1 MTLAKVVKLWHRCK
15 ILRLI
20 SHIFRPFAPLI
31 AEKAVNSPNDMEGL
45 LQYIWQHRL
54 WLSEDMVTNDGRRVR
69 VIDPGLLNTDAGPDF
84 FNAKVEIDGHLWV
97 GNVEIHVRASDWK
110 RHHHD
115 EDPAYDSV
123 ILHVVEKDDAPVQ
136 RINGELIP
144 QVELRV
150 SPRFNECYDRL
161 VNAKVELPCAARLK
175 EVPPLTVTEWIEA
188 LAFERLHGK
197 VDRVRELYDR
207 YNGSWQD
214 ICYVLLAR
222 TLGFG
227 INNDAFERL
236 ARVTP
241 LRLLHKHSDSIL
253 QVEALLFGQAGLLN
267 GAHDS
272 ETYYQQLTREYA
284 FLANKFSLRPIE
296 GTAWRLFRSRPQNFP
311 YRRIALLAQFVH
323 GGFNLMNDILNIED
337 TKALRQLFDLELSG
351 YWTTHF
357 SFGKPS
363 PSAGHALSGS
373 SIDIVLINTVAPLY
387 YAYGELTDD
396 YRMTD
401 RAIALLEDIRP
412 EHNSIVTMFKAA
424 GIKCD
429 NALTSQALIQL
440 RRNYCEARKC
450 IYCRLGHR
458 LLATDARQA

>member
-1 MTLAKVVKLWHRCK
+1 
-15 ILRLI
+15 
-20 SHIFRPFAPLI
+20 
-31 AEKAVNSPNDMEGL
+31 MEGL

-54 WLSEDMVTNDGRRVR
+54 WLSEDMVTNDGRKVR

-123 ILHVVEKDDAPVQ
+123 ILHVVEKDDAPVH

-161 VNAKVELPCAARLK
+161 VNATVELPCAARLK
-175 EVPPLTVTEWIEA
+175 EVPSLTVTEWIEA

-207 YNGSWQD
+207 YNGSWED
-214 ICYVLLAR
+214 ICYVMLAR

-241 LRLLHKHSDSIL
+241 LRLLHKHSDSIV

-267 GAHDS
+267 GSHDNDS
-272 ETYYQQLTREYA
+272 YYQQLTREYA
-284 FLANKFSLRPIE
+284 FLANKFSLHPIE
-296 GTAWRLFRSRPQNFP
+296 GSAWRLFRSRPQNFP

-323 GGFNLMNDILNIED
+323 GGFNLMNDILTAAGD
-337 TKALRQLFDLELSG
+337 AKALRQLFDIELSG
-351 YWTTHF
+351 YWTTHY

-363 PSAGHALSGS
+363 PGAGRALSNN

-387 YAYGELTDD
+387 YARGEMNDD
-396 YRMTD
+396 NEMID
-401 RAIALLEDIRP
+401 CAVALLEDIRP
-412 EHNSIVTMFKAA
+412 EKNSIVTMFSNA

-429 NALTSQALIQL
+429 DALTSQALIQL

-458 LLATDARQA
+458 LLATDARTT